1 MEGVRLRILSLL
13 LLMTWFSLSGADLYL
28 ALRWFEG
35 GINTVK
41 ATIPQLEKMEYQ
53 LRVRDECL

>member
-1 MEGVRLRILSLL
+1 
-13 LLMTWFSLSGADLYL
+13 MTWFSLSGADLYL